1 MKKLKIKI
9 SSLLEDEANKDRK
22 ILKKKI
28 DMDKFYEKEIKEEL
42 KSLRQKAKEIKQVS
56 LSYVL
61 PLQNS

>member
-42 KSLRQKAKEIKQVS
+42 KSLRQKVKEIKQVS